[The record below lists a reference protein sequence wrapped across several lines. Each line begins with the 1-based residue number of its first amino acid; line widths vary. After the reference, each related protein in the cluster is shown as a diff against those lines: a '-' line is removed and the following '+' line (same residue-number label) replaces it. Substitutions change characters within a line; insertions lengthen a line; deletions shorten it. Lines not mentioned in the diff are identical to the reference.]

1 MSPERRPS
9 VERAESEERIRQQE
23 GRQRPQPN
31 PPARVKWAVW
41 LGDPLI
47 RLIASTWRYEVVNR
61 APVDALRAEQRPY
74 IYALWHGH
82 LLALTW
88 YHRREGVTTMISEH
102 RDGEIIARLVER
114 WGYRTVRGST
124 SRGAGRALLG
134 MVREL
139 ASGSVFAIT
148 PDGPRGPAGS
158 VQQGVLVASQKARAP
173 IVAMRMDVDRSWHAR
188 GWDRFAI
195 PKPFAKV
202 RITYGDP
209 FVAKAADD
217 AEAARLAAAIGPALP
232 AGV

>member
-1 MSPERRPS
+1 MSDAGTTRAERR
-9 VERAESEERIRQQE
+9 
-23 GRQRPQPN
+23 QP
-31 PPARVKWAVW
+31 PVSTRLRLALL

-47 RLIASTWRYEVVNR
+47 RLLALTWRYEIVNR

-139 ASGSVFAIT
+139 AGGSVFAIT

-173 IVAMRMDVDRSWHAR
+173 IVSMRMDVDRAWHAK

-209 FVAKAADD
+209 FVAASADE
-217 AEAARLAAAIGPALP
+217 AEAAKLAAAIGPAIP
-232 AGV
+232 AGLAK